1 MLGKSLTAE
10 YPPHEFVSNHTPEC
24 KHSSYELIQ
33 IRMALN
39 NNMIDEI
46 KKKVNRGRLTLR
58 KQKIIIQLPEWQQ
71 FIQ

>member
-24 KHSSYELIQ
+24 KHSSHDLIQ

-46 KKKVNRGRLTLR
+46 KEKVNRGRLTLC
-58 KQKIIIQLPEWQQ
+58 KYKIIIQLPERQQ